1 MPISRNPLRA
11 LQQAGYRCQA
21 RSPQGYKCNAPAGQ
35 VDRATG
41 VAVCRDHLSQ
51 TKGARS

>member
-1 MPISRNPLRA
+1 MTISKNPLRV

-41 VAVCRDHLSQ
+41 VAVCREHLSQ
-51 TKGARS
+51 TKGARR

>member
-1 MPISRNPLRA
+1 MTRPRSRLSV
-11 LQQAGYRCQA
+11 LQKAGYKCQA
-21 RSPQGYKCNAPAGQ
+21 RSPEGWRCNAPAGM

-51 TKGARS
+51 T